1 MMLSFYVFADTG
13 KGTRID
19 FKLGFQISMALSDTL
34 AAHRQRIDAEL
45 AERLPPADTRP
56 ALVHEAMRYA
66 VLAGGKRLRPILCL
80 AAANAVRSDAPIEP
94 TLSAGLATEL
104 LHTYTL
110 VHDDLPCMDD
120 DDLRRGKPTTHIA
133 FGEANAVLAGDAL
146 LTLAFEWLGRTGEAR
161 LVTELAKAAGSQG
174 VIGGQIEDLASEKSD
189 VAPASLAA
197 NPERADSLAETLDYI
212 HRHKTAA
219 LLVACVRM
227 GGICVDATPDQLAA
241 LTMYGQNI
249 GLAFQI
255 IDDILDATVDTDTLG
270 KPAGSDEAQNK
281 LTFVALHGIDASRE
295 RAAALIEDAVDAVHS
310 HGLQGDFLAEL
321 ASFVLERGT

>member
-1 MMLSFYVFADTG
+1 MLTE
-13 KGTRID
+13 
-19 FKLGFQISMALSDTL
+19 TL
-34 AAHRQRIDAEL
+34 AAHRTRIDAEL
-45 AERLPPADTRP
+45 AERLPAADTRP

-80 AAANAVRSDAPIEP
+80 AAAEAVDPDAPIEP
-94 TLSAGLATEL
+94 ALSAGLATEL

-120 DDLRRGKPTTHIA
+120 DELRRGKPTTHIA

-146 LTLAFEWLGRTGEAR
+146 LTLAFEWLGATGEIQ

-174 VIGGQIEDLASEKSD
+174 VIGGQIVDLASEESEVD
-189 VAPASLAA
+189 AEALAA
-197 NPERADSLAETLDYI
+197 DPERAGSLAETLDYI

-227 GGICVDATPDQLAA
+227 GGICAGASPDQLAA
-241 LTMYGQNI
+241 LTIYGQNI

-255 IDDILDATVDTDTLG
+255 IDDILDATVDTETLG
-270 KPAGSDEAQNK
+270 KPAGSDAAQNK
-281 LTFVALHGIDASRE
+281 LTFVALHGIEASRE
-295 RAAALIEDAVDAVHS
+295 QAASLIEDAVAAVNS
-310 HGLQGDFLAEL
+310 HGLKGGFLAEL
-321 ASFVLERGT
+321 ATYVLERGK